1 MEDDD
6 PFIMFRFITL
16 ILTTSSV
23 LLFFFIMHDAFFVK
37 SQKSGGKDLFVVD
50 RVSNVRDYYWMM
62 MTRFL
67 FFFFTGSV
75 WFADVPRAS
84 ICFAGYENLCIF
96 NDVKRKNIYNQ
107 GVE

>member
-1 MEDDD
+1 MDDDD
-6 PFIMFRFITL
+6 PISF
-16 ILTTSSV
+16 
-23 LLFFFIMHDAFFVK
+23 FFFI
-37 SQKSGGKDLFVVD
+37 
-50 RVSNVRDYYWMM
+50 
-62 MTRFL
+62 
-67 FFFFTGSV
+67 GSV